1 MLNKINNDKK
11 YNFRKLTIQV
21 LSPITFL
28 LVTIYLLFGDQLI
41 RFVAG
46 EEFQE
51 SIIPMFILLFGY
63 IAYFITFWTRHY
75 LLLNDLILKHTTG
88 RIINLTVFII
98 SSSVLIAEYSFN
110 GIASSI
116 SLGIISQKIYEVLVY
131 VKNK

>member
-1 MLNKINNDKK
+1 MIKNII
-11 YNFRKLTIQV
+11 FRKLTIQV

-110 GIASSI
+110 GIAR
-116 SLGIISQKIYEVLVY
+116 LYL
-131 VKNK
+131 